1 MPLPQLAVLLP
12 RPLREK
18 MREFH
23 ALPIELQGVREL
35 KKAPKADPKDVSW
48 LYEKKDRFLGV

>member
-1 MPLPQLAVLLP
+1 MPQLAVLLP